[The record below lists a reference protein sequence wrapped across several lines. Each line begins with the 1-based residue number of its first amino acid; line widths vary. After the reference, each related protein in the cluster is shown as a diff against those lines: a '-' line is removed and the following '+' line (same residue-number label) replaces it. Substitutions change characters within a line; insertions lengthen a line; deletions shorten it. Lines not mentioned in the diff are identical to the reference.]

1 MPVIHHFPS
10 FADGIRQL
18 FEEARGHSGGKVADY
33 IPQLG
38 RVDPELFG
46 LALCT
51 IDNQRLSLGDA
62 DVDFCVQSCCKPVN
76 YALALEEH
84 GEAQVHRYVGR
95 EPSGRGFNELALD
108 HEGKPHNPLI
118 NAGAILVGA
127 LIRPD
132 LELPDRFDYVMER
145 WRALAGGQKLSFSN
159 ATYLS
164 ERQTADRNY
173 AIGYF
178 LQEKRAFPKGT
189 PLIPT
194 LEFYF
199 QCCSIEATC
208 AKLSLVA
215 ATFANGGIC
224 PATGERIFSARTVR
238 NTLALMSSCGM
249 YDFSGEFAFS
259 VGLPAKSGVSG
270 VILVVVPD
278 VLGLCVWS
286 PRVDRMGNSVRGVE
300 FCKGLVERYNFHVLD
315 SLLGRSG
322 KEDPRRP
329 PDSP

>member
-1 MPVIHHFPS
+1 MAIIQNFS
-10 FADGIRQL
+10 NFCEGMSSL
-18 FEEARGHSGGKVADY
+18 FEQVKPHNEGKVADY

-38 RVDPELFG
+38 RVNPELFG
-46 LALCT
+46 MAFCT
-51 IDNQRLSLGDA
+51 IDNQQFHRGDA
-62 DVDFCVQSCCKPVN
+62 DQDFCIQSCCKPIN

-84 GEAQVHRYVGR
+84 GENQVHRYVGR

-108 HEGKPHNPLI
+108 HDSKPHNPMI
-118 NAGAILVGA
+118 NAGAILVGS

-178 LQEKRAFPKGT
+178 LQEKRAFPRGT

-199 QCCSIEATC
+199 QCCSIESTC
-208 AKLSLVA
+208 RQMARVA
-215 ATFANGGIC
+215 ATLANGGIC
-224 PATGERIFSARTVR
+224 PATGVRIFSARTVR

-249 YDFSGEFAFS
+249 YDFSGEFAFT

-278 VLGLCVWS
+278 VMGLCVWS

-300 FCKGLVERYNFHVLD
+300 FCKALIQQYNFHILD
-315 SLLGRSG
+315 SLLGGSG
-322 KEDPRRP
+322 KEDPRRAP
-329 PDSP
+329 